1 MLRGLLKKHHLIQFL
16 SDIDVLS
23 RKYTTLVT
31 IEDLHWRLYD
41 FHLIISIFTAIRKE
55 RSSFE

>member
-23 RKYTTLVT
+23 RKYTALVT
-31 IEDLHWRLYD
+31 IEDLHGRLYD